1 VIRTY
6 GLSVLAIAGVAIAV
20 ITVVRGSQPV
30 PAAAP
35 IAEPAKAPFASYIAG
50 AGIVE
55 ASSENIAVGTPVS
68 GVVTVIYVKWGDQVR
83 AGDPLFKIDDRDLE
97 GQLLPALAKVQEAEA
112 NLAMAR
118 SELILAERVP
128 DKHAISVEELT
139 KRRLTVGIGEAAL
152 AAAKAEVEQ
161 LKIEIKRRTVRA
173 LIPGQILQIKT
184 RLGQFAQAGVVS
196 PPLMLLGSD
205 TRLHVRVDIDETDSW
220 RLRPGAAAT
229 AFVRGNAELKTR
241 LHFVRIEPYVVPKT
255 SLTGDTAERV
265 DTRVLQVIYSF
276 DPASVPVHVG
286 QLMDVYIEAPT
297 VAQATMQ
304 EQRGLKR

>member
-1 VIRTY
+1 MIRKY
-6 GLSVLAIAGVAIAV
+6 GLPVFAIVGVAIAA
-20 ITVVRGSQPV
+20 ITVLRGNQPA

-55 ASSENIAVGTPVS
+55 ASTENIAIGTPVS
-68 GVVTVIYVKWGDQVR
+68 GIVTAIYVKWGDQVK
-83 AGDPLFKIDDRDLE
+83 AGDPLFKIDDRDLQ
-97 GQLLPALAKVQEAEA
+97 GQLLPALAKVQESEA

-118 SELILAERVP
+118 SELKLAERVQ
-128 DKHAISVEELT
+128 DKRAISVEELT
-139 KRRLTVGIGEAAL
+139 KRRLTVEIDEAAL
-152 AAAKAEVEQ
+152 AAAKAQVEQ
-161 LKIEIKRRTVRA
+161 LKIEMERRTVRA
-173 LIPGQILQIKT
+173 LVPGQILQIKT
-184 RLGQFAQAGVVS
+184 RPGQFAQAGVVN

-205 TRLHVRVDIDETDSW
+205 TRLHVRVDIDETDAW
-220 RLRPGAAAT
+220 RLRPDAPAV
-229 AFVRGNAELKTR
+229 AFVRGNAELKTPIR
-241 LHFVRIEPYVVPKT
+241 FVRIEPYVVPKT

-304 EQRGLKR
+304 EHRGSNR